1 VTYAEVIAIPRQ
13 DREQFTMLL
22 EQGLEVDVDKDPNQR
37 LLNVIAQQR
46 ARWLLENIDEFIL

>member
-1 VTYAEVIAIPRQ
+1 
-13 DREQFTMLL
+13 L
-22 EQGLEVDVDKDPNQR
+22 EQALEIDLDKDPNQR

>member
-1 VTYAEVIAIPRQ
+1 ME
-13 DREQFTMLL
+13 LL
-22 EQGLEVDVDKDPNQR
+22 EQALTVDVDKDPNQR